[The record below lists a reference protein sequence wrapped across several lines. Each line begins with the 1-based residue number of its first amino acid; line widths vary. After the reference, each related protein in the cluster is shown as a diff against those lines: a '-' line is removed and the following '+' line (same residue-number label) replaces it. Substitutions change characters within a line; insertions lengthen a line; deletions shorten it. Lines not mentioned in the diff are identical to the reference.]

1 MSKSPWGNIGAWA
14 AEAERAEAEEKE
26 QAAAE
31 AAAAA
36 ARPTGAGKD
45 SQSFPSLKEAA
56 STKQKKKTKMSL
68 QEFTMQSTYT
78 TPTGYG
84 SGSTTRLTPDEML
97 RLPTGPKERSAEE
110 MQYGGRLGGGF
121 SSYGGSRS
129 MGPPRRD
136 REGADGEGS
145 WGGGGNRRSYGGFD
159 DDRRGPPS
167 RASDFDQPSRADEVD
182 NWASMKKPLPPPS
195 LDSGPARTNRY
206 GSLGTGGG
214 GISRADGDD
223 NWGAS
228 KKPIVSATPP
238 PQGRSWLPDSRGPE
252 PERWTREV
260 ATNHER
266 QRLVLDPPK
275 MELGSENVNETVVK
289 VNKPNP
295 FGAARPREEVLAE
308 KGLDWKKLDMEIEVK
323 KGSRPTSS
331 QSSRPGSSHSAR
343 SEGPAALQG
352 GVMEVKPK
360 PKVNPFGDAKPREV
374 LLEEKGLDWKK
385 IDLELEHR
393 RVDRPE
399 TEEEKN
405 LKEEI
410 EQLRKEAM
418 QSSCH
423 DQTNLQNVINQKER
437 DLELLI
443 RDLDDKVRFGQKRP
457 GSASGREKNLK
468 EEIEQL
474 RKEAMQSSG
483 QDQTNLQNVINQK
496 EWELELLIRDLDD
509 KVRFSQKPIQ
519 RPGSGSGRATGLSER
534 SLSQSASY
542 EDRRAGEQMDRPRSR
557 GGDAWARPND
567 PMERPRSRGG
577 VDAWARPNEQVER
590 PRSRGGGDGWTRPPS
605 DERRSFQGGRGGF
618 FGSRESDRTR
628 SRDRW

>member
-36 ARPTGAGKD
+36 AAPTGAGAGKD
-45 SQSFPSLKEAA
+45 TQSYPSLKEAVN
-56 STKQKKKTKMSL
+56 TKQKKKTKMSL

-78 TPTGYG
+78 PAGGYG
-84 SGSTTRLTPDEML
+84 SGSTSRLTPEEML

-110 MQYGGRLGGGF
+110 MQYGRLGGGF
-121 SSYGGSRS
+121 SNYGSRG
-129 MGPPRRD
+129 MGPPSGRGRD
-136 REGADGEGS
+136 READGDGS
-145 WGGGGNRRSYGGFD
+145 WGGNRRSYGGFD

-167 RASDFDQPSRADEVD
+167 RGSDFDQPSRADEVD
-182 NWASMKKPLPPPS
+182 NWASSKKSLPMQS
-195 LDSGPARTNRY
+195 LDSGSARSNRY
-206 GSLGTGGG
+206 GSLGSGD

-228 KKPIVSATPP
+228 KKSNVAPP
-238 PQGRSWLPDSRGPE
+238 PQGRPWFPDSRPE
-252 PERWTREV
+252 PERWSRE
-260 ATNHER
+260 ANHER

-275 MELGSENVNETVVK
+275 METGSENVNETVVK

-308 KGLDWKKLDMEIEVK
+308 KGLDWKKMDKEIEVK
-323 KGSRPTSS
+323 KGIGSRPTSS
-331 QSSRPGSSHSAR
+331 HSSRPGSSQSAR
-343 SEGPAALQG
+343 SEGTTLQG
-352 GVMEVKPK
+352 GMVEGGGVKTK

-374 LLEEKGLDWKK
+374 LLEEKGLDWRK
-385 IDLELEHR
+385 IDLDLEHR

-410 EQLRKEAM
+410 EQLRKEATEC
-418 QSSCH
+418 SEE
-423 DQTNLQNVINQKER
+423 DKTNLRNVINQKEK

-443 RDLDDKVRFGQKRP
+443 R
-457 GSASGREKNLK
+457 E
-468 EEIEQL
+468 
-474 RKEAMQSSG
+474 
-483 QDQTNLQNVINQK
+483 
-496 EWELELLIRDLDD
+496 LDD

-519 RPGSGSGRATGLSER
+519 RPGSGSGRGAGHPDR
-534 SLSQSASY
+534 SLSHQASY
-542 EDRRAGEQMDRPRSR
+542 EDRRAGDQMDRPRSR
-557 GGDAWARPND
+557 GGGDAWARPSD
-567 PMERPRSRGG
+567 QMERPRSLSGA
-577 VDAWARPNEQVER
+577 DAWARPNEQVER
-590 PRSRGGGDGWTRPPS
+590 PRSRGGGDAWARPG
-605 DERRSFQGGRGGF
+605 DERRSFQGGRGGY

-628 SRDRW
+628 SGDKW

>member
-1 MSKSPWGNIGAWA
+1 MSKSPWANIGAWA

-26 QAAAE
+26 QAASE

-36 ARPTGAGKD
+36 AAPPP
-45 SQSFPSLKEAA
+45 QSFPSLKEANA

-68 QEFTMQSTYT
+68 QEFTMHNTNT
-78 TPTGYG
+78 GPGYG
-84 SGSTTRLTPDEML
+84 SGSTSRLTPDEML

-110 MQYGGRLGGGF
+110 MQYGRLGGGF
-121 SSYGGSRS
+121 SNYGGGSRS
-129 MGPPRRD
+129 MGGPLPGRGGRD
-136 REGADGEGS
+136 REGDGEGS
-145 WGGGGNRRSYGGFD
+145 WGGNRRSYGGFD

-167 RASDFDQPSRADEVD
+167 RGGSDFDQPSRADEAD
-182 NWASMKKPLPPPS
+182 NWASSKKSLPMG
-195 LDSGPARTNRY
+195 LGSGRPNRY
-206 GSLGTGGG
+206 ESLGTGGG

-228 KKPIVSATPP
+228 KKHNPTNVGTPQP
-238 PQGRSWLPDSRGPE
+238 GRSFFPDSRPE
-252 PERWTREV
+252 TEG
-260 ATNHER
+260 NHER

-275 MELGSENVNETVVK
+275 MEVGSENVVK

-308 KGLDWKKLDMEIEVK
+308 KGLDWKKLGKEIEVK
-323 KGSRPTSS
+323 KGVGSRPTSS

-352 GVMEVKPK
+352 GMVEGGGVKPK

-374 LLEEKGLDWKK
+374 LLEEKGLDWRK

-410 EQLRKEAM
+410 EHLKKETT
-418 QSSCH
+418 QCSEE
-423 DQTNLQNVINQKER
+423 DKTNLQNVINQKER
-437 DLELLI
+437 D
-443 RDLDDKVRFGQKRP
+443 
-457 GSASGREKNLK
+457 
-468 EEIEQL
+468 
-474 RKEAMQSSG
+474 
-483 QDQTNLQNVINQK
+483 
-496 EWELELLIRDLDD
+496 LELLIRDLDD

-519 RPGSGSGRATGLSER
+519 RPGSGSGRTGLSDR
-534 SLSQSASY
+534 SPSHPAPY
-542 EDRRAGEQMDRPRSR
+542 MDRRAGDQMDRPRSR
-557 GGDAWARPND
+557 GGGDAWARPSD
-567 PMERPRSRGG
+567 QMERPRSRSG

-590 PRSRGGGDGWTRPPS
+590 PRSRGGGDAWARPG
-605 DERRSFQGGRGGF
+605 DERRSFQGGRGGY

-628 SRDRW
+628 SGDRW